1 MPNRIEPA
9 YRIAQEQYAKIG
21 VNTDRELKTLK
32 KIRLSLNCWQ
42 GDDIGGFGDQA
53 ALLSGGIGVTGNCP
67 GRARSATELRRDI
80 EQVMDLIPGRHRVN
94 LHAMYAESGS
104 KKIDRD
110 ALEPEHFKA
119 WQDWAADRRFALD
132 FNATLF
138 KHPKADSGFTLSSK
152 DKSIRDF
159 WIEHVRRCRR
169 IAADLGK
176 KQHIPCIH
184 NLWIPDGMKDNCCDR
199 HGFRQTLKISLDK
212 IYETKYS
219 TRFIKDAVE
228 PKLFGIGAESF
239 TVGSFE
245 FYLGYALKNNLMLCL
260 DLGHFH
266 PTESVAD
273 KISSI
278 LMYSKEL
285 LLHLSRGVRWDS
297 DHVPLFDD
305 QTTEVMLE
313 VKRCN
318 ALDRSHLALDFFDAS
333 INRVAA
339 WVIAARAVQKALLY
353 ALLEPTATLVEKE
366 REGDYTGRL
375 MMTEDQK
382 TMPLGHVW
390 DHFCRINNVPTDE
403 QLPRFIST
411 YEKQVLSKRR

>member
-1 MPNRIEPA
+1 MPNRVEPA
-9 YRIAQEQYAKIG
+9 YRIAQEQYAKVG
-21 VNTDRELKTLK
+21 VNTDRVLKILK
-32 KIRLSLNCWQ
+32 KIQLSLNCWQ
-42 GDDIGGFGDQA
+42 GDDIRGFEGKD

-67 GRARSATELRRDI
+67 GRARNAAELRRDI
-80 EQVMDLIPGRHRVN
+80 DQAMGLIPGRHRVN
-94 LHAMYAESGS
+94 LHAMYAELGS
-104 KKIDRD
+104 KRIDRNK
-110 ALEPEHFKA
+110 LEPEHFKA
-119 WQDWAADRRFALD
+119 WQDWAADRGYKLD

-138 KHPKADSGFTLSSK
+138 KHPKADSGFTLSSP
-152 DKSIRDF
+152 DQSVRDF
-159 WIEHVRRCRR
+159 WIEHVRRCRK
-169 IAADLGK
+169 IAADLGR
-176 KQHIPCIH
+176 KQDSPCIH

-199 HGFRQTLKISLDK
+199 RGFRELLKGSLDK

-219 TRFIKDAVE
+219 ARLLIDAVE

-245 FYLGYALKNNLMLCL
+245 FYLGYALGHDLMVCL

-266 PTESVAD
+266 PTESIAD

-278 LMYSKEL
+278 LTYSKGL

-297 DHVPLFDD
+297 DHVPLYDD
-305 QTTEVMLE
+305 QTREIMLE

-333 INRVAA
+333 VNRVAA
-339 WVIAARAVQKALLY
+339 WVVGARAAQKALLN
-353 ALLEPTATLVEKE
+353 ALLEPTDILVAMEKA
-366 REGDYTGRL
+366 GDYTGRL
-375 MMTEDQK
+375 LLSENQK

-403 QLPRFIST
+403 ELPRFILD
-411 YEKQVLSKRR
+411 YEKRVLNKQR